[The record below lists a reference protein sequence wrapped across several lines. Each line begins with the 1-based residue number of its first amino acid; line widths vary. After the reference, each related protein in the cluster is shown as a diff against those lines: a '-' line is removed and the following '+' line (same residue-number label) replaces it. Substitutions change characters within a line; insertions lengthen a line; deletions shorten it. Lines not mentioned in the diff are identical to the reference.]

1 MALFSGQ
8 PGPGRPKGSKTK
20 LQQGIDEKLAA
31 LGCDP
36 LKAMALLA
44 LNEETPLEMRVKL
57 YCELAQYVAPKRKAV
72 EHSVDAE
79 SVRFVIM
86 GAQPDATS
94 AEWERRV
101 NQERLQ

>member
-1 MALFSGQ
+1 MAFKG

-20 LQQGIDEKLAA
+20 QQLGIEEKLAE

-36 LKAMALLA
+36 ITAMALLA
-44 LNEETPLEMRVKL
+44 LEDTTPLEIRVKL

-72 EHSVDAE
+72 EHTGGVE
-79 SVRFVIM
+79 GLNFVIM
-86 GAQPDATS
+86 GAQPDAT
-94 AEWERRV
+94 AEEWERR